1 MNKTLTISV
10 AAYNM
15 GEYLKDALDS
25 LLDATILPDIEV
37 IVVDDG
43 STDDTAD
50 IAHQYESTFPETF
63 RVISQQNGGYGS
75 TINASLQQAHGK
87 YFKQL
92 DGDDFFITDNL
103 QAYIGVLK
111 HSTADIVYTVG
122 EYRYENTAPPPQ
134 AYDCHIPARETP
146 YDAAACSQAINLQL
160 HCATFRT
167 ALLQEGHC
175 QLPLHCMYTDVLL
188 SLFGFYHAKTLL
200 STDLHVYCS
209 RIGREGQTVS
219 FSGYQNHVDDH
230 VQVTRLVAKTY
241 FGENASVIPGKM
253 PVAER
258 ALSDMLCRSIH
269 ILLSFAPSGK
279 VKSQIDSLIGDIHR
293 YCPKVLKYL
302 SFKNDPIVWIY
313 SRSGGRA
320 YELLSLVLRLKHHV
334 TT

>member
-122 EYRYENTAPPPQ
+122 EYRYENTAPPKLMT
-134 AYDCHIPARETP
+134 ATY
-146 YDAAACSQAINLQL
+146 QL
-160 HCATFRT
+160 
-167 ALLQEGHC
+167 
-175 QLPLHCMYTDVLL
+175 
-188 SLFGFYHAKTLL
+188 AKHPMT
-200 STDLHVYCS
+200 
-209 RIGREGQTVS
+209 Q
-219 FSGYQNHVDDH
+219 Q
-230 VQVTRLVAKTY
+230 
-241 FGENASVIPGKM
+241 
-253 PVAER
+253 PVAR
-258 ALSDMLCRSIH
+258 LSICNYTARHSVQHCCRKDIASSRFIACIPMYSSVCLVFTMQKPFSLQTYMYIVRGLDEKDKPFPSPDIRTMLMIMYR
-269 ILLSFAPSGK
+269 
-279 VKSQIDSLIGDIHR
+279 
-293 YCPKVLKYL
+293 
-302 SFKNDPIVWIY
+302 
-313 SRSGGRA
+313 
-320 YELLSLVLRLKHHV
+320 
-334 TT
+334 